1 MATVDP
7 HYIKAA
13 LNCATRKGIAP
24 STMLKQAGID
34 RKSLE
39 QGDVR
44 VKGDHLAQLIRS
56 VWAKLDDEFMNC
68 TKHPCKKGAFA
79 FMTRHVLNYDS
90 LEAILRQGITFY
102 NLFTSDIQM
111 KLVIQ
116 DDIATLDVIFSHPE
130 CDPDHFFQEFWL
142 VIWHRFSSWIIGRR
156 IPLLQAN
163 FTYPEPAHNSE
174 LKYLFPC
181 RQHFNCASL
190 SFSFNTDVLSLPPV
204 RTPRDLSQFLRD
216 SPADLITIPGDET
229 SYRSRIRS
237 LLLNQEGAE
246 LQCPTLDEIAAGFN
260 FSSQTLRRKL
270 KQEATSYPK
279 IKDDFRRDLAIE
291 KLCIEKLPITE
302 IARLLGF
309 SEPRSFSRAFKQWTG
324 YTPTDFLQFKQSLSG

>member
-24 STMLKQAGID
+24 STMLKQAEID
-34 RKSLE
+34 PKLLE
-39 QGDVR
+39 QGDLR
-44 VKGDHLAQLIRS
+44 IDGDHLAQLIQS
-56 VWAKLDDEFMNC
+56 VWAELGDEFMNC
-68 TKHPCKKGAFA
+68 TKHPCKQGAFA
-79 FMTRHVLNYDS
+79 FMARHVLHYES
-90 LEAILRQGITFY
+90 LEAILRQGIAFY
-102 NLFTSDIQM
+102 NLFTDDIKM
-111 KLVIQ
+111 TLVIQ
-116 DDIATLDVIFSHPE
+116 GDTATLEAKFNHRE
-130 CDPDHFFQEFWL
+130 YDPDHFFQEFWL

-156 IPLLQAN
+156 IPLLQVC
-163 FTYPEPAHNSE
+163 FTHPKPDHQSE

-181 RQHFNCASL
+181 RQHFNRAAL
-190 SFSFNTDVLSLPPV
+190 NLNFKADALTLPPV
-204 RTPRDLSQFLRD
+204 RTPRDLSRFLRD

-237 LLLNQEGAE
+237 LLLNQQSAE
-246 LQCPTLDEIAAGFN
+246 LLCPTLDEIAAGFN
-260 FSSQTLRRKL
+260 VSAQTLRRKL
-270 KQEATSYPK
+270 KHEATSYPK

-291 KLCIEKLPITE
+291 KLCSEKLPISE

-324 YTPTDFLQFKQSLSG
+324 HTPTQFLQFKQ